1 VLIQDVNPQSG
12 QNPDMSR
19 RDPSIPWSGEPL
31 PRRHSLSPEAVRA
44 SQRDRLLRAME
55 ELVGELG
62 YEATSVPK
70 VISAA
75 RVSSNTFYALF
86 RDKTDCFI
94 ALCERHGDELFAEL
108 SDPEGPADV
117 EEGLANLDRGLHT
130 YLRHWLERPAMA
142 RAYFVELP
150 AAGPRAVAERQRQYD
165 RFSALHRAI
174 AEQARSVLPDAPP
187 VREVDV
193 RSTAILMTELVA
205 REIRE
210 GRLDRLEELHSDLRH
225 VLLTLLV
232 SSEAAAGAERRE
244 RRG

>member
-1 VLIQDVNPQSG
+1 
-12 QNPDMSR
+12 MSR
-19 RDPSIPWSGEPL
+19 RDPAVPWSGEPL
-31 PRRHSLSPEAVRA
+31 PRRHSLSREAVRA
-44 SQRDRLLRAME
+44 SQRHRLLRAME

-75 RVSSNTFYALF
+75 RVSSNTFYAFF

-94 ALCERHGDELFAEL
+94 ALCERHGDELFTEL
-108 SDPEGPADV
+108 IEPEGPADV
-117 EEGLANLDRGLHT
+117 EEGLDNLDRGLST
-130 YLRHWLERPAMA
+130 YLRHWTERPAMA

-165 RFSALHRAI
+165 RFSALHRTI
-174 AEQARSVLPDAPP
+174 AERARTVYPEAPP
-187 VREVDV
+187 LREVDV

-210 GRLDRLEELHSDLRH
+210 GRLDRLEELHGDLRR

-232 SSEAAAGAERRE
+232 SSEAAAAAERRDP
-244 RRG
+244 RA